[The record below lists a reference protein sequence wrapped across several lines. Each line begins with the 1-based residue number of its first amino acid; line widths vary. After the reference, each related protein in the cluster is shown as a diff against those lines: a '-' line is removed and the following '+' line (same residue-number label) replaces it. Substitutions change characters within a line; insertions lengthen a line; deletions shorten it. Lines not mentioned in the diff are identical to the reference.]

1 MIFGATGIASIGK
14 VMKMEFTKPFA
25 KAELLIRKPVAEV
38 FQAFID
44 PEITTR
50 FWFSRS
56 SGKLEAGKSV
66 EWHWD
71 MYDLTAQVTVKTI
84 EENRRIVLQW
94 AASAEPTI
102 AELTFTPYKGTST
115 FVSITESG
123 WTKEGDELLKTIVG
137 TTEGWTLVLA
147 ALKAFL
153 EHQVK
158 LTVIE
163 DRFPKGLEQHA

>member
-56 SGKLEAGKSV
+56 TGKLEAGKSV

-84 EENRRIVLQW
+84 EENRRIVLR
-94 AASAEPTI
+94 
-102 AELTFTPYKGTST
+102 
-115 FVSITESG
+115 VTEDDS
-123 WTKEGDELLKTIVG
+123 W
-137 TTEGWTLVLA
+137 
-147 ALKAFL
+147 
-153 EHQVK
+153 HY
-158 LTVIE
+158 
-163 DRFPKGLEQHA
+163 

>member
-1 MIFGATGIASIGK
+1 
-14 VMKMEFTKPFA
+14 MEFTKPFA

-50 FWFSRS
+50 FWFTRS

-66 EWHWD
+66 DWHWD
-71 MYDLTAQVTVKTI
+71 MYDLSAQVNVKTI

-94 AASAEPTI
+94 AASAEPTT
-102 AELTFTPYKGTST
+102 AELTFTPYKDDNT

-123 WTKEGDELLKTIVG
+123 WTREGDELLKTIVG

-147 ALKAFL
+147 ALKSYL
-153 EHQVK
+153 EHQVI

-163 DRFPKGLEQHA
+163 DRFPKGLAKHA